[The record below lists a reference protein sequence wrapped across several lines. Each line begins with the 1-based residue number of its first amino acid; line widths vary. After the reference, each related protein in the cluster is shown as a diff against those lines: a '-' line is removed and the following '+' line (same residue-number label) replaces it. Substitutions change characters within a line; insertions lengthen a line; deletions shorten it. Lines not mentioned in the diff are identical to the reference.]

1 MLYVF
6 ETDGKIMV
14 SDMHPDEVDYET
26 VLANSVETNI
36 VNPNKTPLETRM
48 NIVRNVLANG
58 GAVVTIL

>member
-14 SDMHPDEVDYET
+14 SDMNPDEVDYET
-26 VLANSVETNI
+26 VLVNSVETNI

-58 GAVVTIL
+58 GASVTIL